1 MRNSTKI
8 HVPPRRIQPREIP
21 KDPVVP
27 CPELNGPK
35 PKSDWESNV
44 ERILQKYEKTIPEAK
59 LEIQKS
65 QPEIPKTQPEVAK
78 SKWSEPEMSHPGRN
92 IVQNV
97 PPVLYNEPIRRT
109 ENRLKETKPLPPQT
123 PDQKLIAKDENKT
136 ILSSAGI
143 KPHNN
148 LYILNHI

>member
-8 HVPPRRIQPREIP
+8 HVPPKRIQPREVP

-27 CPELNGPK
+27 CPELSGRK
-35 PKSDWESNV
+35 SKSDWESNV
-44 ERILQKYEKTIPEAK
+44 ERILQKYQKTIPEAK

-65 QPEIPKTQPEVAK
+65 PPEIPKTQPEVAK
-78 SKWSEPEMSHPGRN
+78 SKWSDPEVSHPGRN

-143 KPHNN
+143 KTDNN
-148 LYILNHI
+148 LHILNPI